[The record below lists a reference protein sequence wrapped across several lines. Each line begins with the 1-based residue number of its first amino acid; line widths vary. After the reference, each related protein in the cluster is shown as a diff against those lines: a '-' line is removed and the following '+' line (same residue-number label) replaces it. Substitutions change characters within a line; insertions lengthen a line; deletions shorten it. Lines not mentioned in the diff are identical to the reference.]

1 MIAHCPVPLL
11 KGEFCQY
18 QQNPFGKQKSNFS
31 QSALFHMKTKVS
43 LEYFVND
50 CKLFP
55 SQSKIY
61 TILYYTIHYTILY
74 YTILYYIILYYTII
88 SCFILQS
95 VTKIVKLA
103 PCFTLFHVDCKF
115 DCSCLKSGG
124 RVNSCQASQV
134 FFLGFF

>member
-1 MIAHCPVPLL
+1 MLHYTILHYTILHFTYYSLL
-11 KGEFCQY
+11 TT
-18 QQNPFGKQKSNFS
+18 
-31 QSALFHMKTKVS
+31 LVT
-43 LEYFVND
+43 LYFTLLYSTNLHYTLL
-50 CKLFP
+50 C
-55 SQSKIY
+55 Y
-61 TILYYTIHYTILY
+61 TILYYTILC